1 MYDGEGEKATT
12 QCGRKCTL
20 PFCFCMRFSL
30 SVCMSA
36 LSADCTLKGGNNG
49 ADANDNATGQSERR
63 AVMENVLS
71 TK

>member
-1 MYDGEGEKATT
+1 MWKEMYSPLLFLYEV
-12 QCGRKCTL
+12 
-20 PFCFCMRFSL
+20 L
-30 SVCMSA
+30 SVCLSA